1 MRPTGSFGAGFSFPV
16 VGVEQVQDAQALLV
30 RLERDRLAVGGEGE
44 ALHVPRDVRREVGV
58 LPGREVE
65 VGEALELGVPVG
77 GDVDALAVG
86 APAGPRVGD
95 LLRAALGREQ
105 GLLAGRDV
113 HHPDVALVD
122 RDALDHEELRVV
134 RRPVGRAP
142 AAALDLEDAARRGGV
157 LRVDDVD
164 VAVGAVAAGRAEGHP
179 VPGVRPRAQVVLRA
193 AAVRDH
199 RDRAGGDVEAEDLAE
214 LVAAPVLVEDEVVG
228 RAAGPARA
236 AHAVGEER
244 QLPARAA
251 RRPHLVDLRRV
262 AEARAD
268 EHLALRRV
276 PAGEARGAELGV
288 AADRL
293 GDLGREV
300 GEAVDD
306 QVVGRL
312 MNAGFAGAVAT
323 ACAAGGAAGPRED
336 RGRGGRRGAGVGSW
350 DHLWRHAEN
359 STFDDRTGMTTQPS
373 TMARAL
379 ARARRRP
386 WSGESAST
394 SSQGTQRISCSSARS
409 GDTAAPS
416 GATTR

>member
-1 MRPTGSFGAGFSFPV
+1 M
-16 VGVEQVQDAQALLV
+16 
-30 RLERDRLAVGGEGE
+30 LA
-44 ALHVPRDVRREVGV
+44 
-58 LPGREVE
+58 GREVE
-65 VGEALELGVPVG
+65 VGEALELGLAVG
-77 GDVDALAVG
+77 GDVDPLAVG
-86 APAGPRVGD
+86 APPGPRVGD
-95 LLRAALGREQ
+95 LLRAALGSEQ

-134 RRPVGRAP
+134 RRPVGGAP

-157 LRVDDVD
+157 LRVHDVD
-164 VAVGAVAAGRAEGHP
+164 VPVGAVAAGRAEGHP
-179 VPGVRPRAQVVLRA
+179 VPGVRPRTQVVLRA

-236 AHAVGEER
+236 AHAVGEEGE
-244 QLPARAA
+244 LPARAA
-251 RRPHLVDLRRV
+251 RHPHLVDLRRV

-300 GEAVDD
+300 GEAVGD

-312 MNAGFAGAVAT
+312 DDGRLRRRGRDGL
-323 ACAAGGAAGPRED
+323 AAGGGRQRERED
-336 RGRGGRRGAGVGSW
+336 RGYKEGGGERAGVHGI
-350 DHLWRHAEN
+350 
-359 STFDDRTGMTTQPS
+359 T
-373 TMARAL
+373 
-379 ARARRRP
+379 
-386 WSGESAST
+386 SGE
-394 SSQGTQRISCSSARS
+394 
-409 GDTAAPS
+409 
-416 GATTR
+416 TRR